1 MRDSADQNQLGMG
14 MVIAEIYGRVTGGL
28 ILTQT
33 YLNPG

>member
-1 MRDSADQNQLGMG
+1 MRDSADQNQLG